1 MPVDN
6 SSANGFREISE
17 GLIVCNACG
26 KIHQIQSENRK
37 PLKCESCSER
47 FVNVPSVNVL
57 VEEEGKDEIVH
68 YEVDC
73 PQCKTHYET
82 DLQSGPVIF
91 DCGECGC
98 SFTVEEETGFKKS
111 GSQTRAAEAVVEKRS
126 GRNKKR
132 RVPKRAALFISK
144 QKAKHPWL
152 NSILSLLVATFVCL
166 GFVVYLIMQAFEE
179 RANTPSPSK
188 VIVPELVDT
197 ANDVVDE
204 RDDVFIIRN
213 LSDREAGAFFNAL
226 EVFIGAQTIQ
236 DKVKFCRFPG
246 VAGVRM
252 QDYYENALYSAES
265 LAEQERVGPVQLVE
279 VTSGQKFV
287 QARLR
292 DKNGNES
299 VYVGEAM
306 AGGRFSFEWEPTVLF
321 TGVPWNE
328 VEAGLVDR
336 PVTAMV
342 RIQKSTRYTGELS
355 LDKYASYQVYR
366 KSLGDGFVAY
376 AELGSEAEKK
386 LSEVFAADQFPLLG
400 VDDRSSTKHVMLKFD
415 FPKEWNVEGGSR
427 YGRIIEVVQ
436 EDWVRYGE

>member
-1 MPVDN
+1 
-6 SSANGFREISE
+6 
-17 GLIVCNACG
+17 
-26 KIHQIQSENRK
+26 
-37 PLKCESCSER
+37 
-47 FVNVPSVNVL
+47 
-57 VEEEGKDEIVH
+57 
-68 YEVDC
+68 
-73 PQCKTHYET
+73 
-82 DLQSGPVIF
+82 
-91 DCGECGC
+91 
-98 SFTVEEETGFKKS
+98 
-111 GSQTRAAEAVVEKRS
+111 
-126 GRNKKR
+126 
-132 RVPKRAALFISK
+132 
-144 QKAKHPWL
+144 
-152 NSILSLLVATFVCL
+152 
-166 GFVVYLIMQAFEE
+166 
-179 RANTPSPSK
+179 
-188 VIVPELVDT
+188 
-197 ANDVVDE
+197 
-204 RDDVFIIRN
+204 
-213 LSDREAGAFFNAL
+213 
-226 EVFIGAQTIQ
+226 
-236 DKVKFCRFPG
+236 
-246 VAGVRM
+246 M